1 MLNGSRCVV
10 ILNQCWK
17 VTTLINCIYANGES
31 DLLQLLKVK
40 NGAIVFLSL
49 LFSLFLFYSFTVL
62 QNVLTLSR
70 IHSINGYSIE
80 VTWDEPV
87 GVKGV
92 IEKYILKA
100 SSEDGSNISVVSTE
114 ISNTSSCTG
123 ICQ

>member
-31 DLLQLLKVK
+31 DLRQLLKVK

-49 LFSLFLFYSFTVL
+49 LFSLFLFYSFTVP

-123 ICQ
+123 IYQ

>member
-1 MLNGSRCVV
+1 MNGSRCAV

-40 NGAIVFLSL
+40 NGATVFLGL
-49 LFSLFLFYSFTVL
+49 LFSLFLFYPFTVP
-62 QNVLTLSR
+62 QNVPIPSR
-70 IHSINGYSIE
+70 AHSINGYSAE
-80 VTWDEPV
+80 VTWDEPA

-100 SSEDGSNISVVSTE
+100 SSKDDPSIPTVRTE
-114 ISNTSSCTG
+114 IFNASAFTG
-123 ICQ
+123 TCQ